1 MKQPQTAR
9 ESPSYSIRAIDRAI
23 QVLDCFSFQQKDHTM
38 GELARETRLS
48 KSTVFR
54 ILQTLEKH
62 KLVVYDPP
70 SNRFSLGMKLLELG
84 GIVFSSISLRKAA
97 SPFLDQLEA
106 RINHTVLIAILEGG
120 ELVYIDKREGD
131 EPIRLT
137 SEIGKRRPPFFGMLG
152 KTLMAYLPEKEVDE
166 LLRRYPLEKVAPR
179 SVTDPRKFK
188 RSLKE
193 VREKGYTH
201 EYSEA
206 VEGVIGI
213 AAPIRNHLGKVVAA
227 IGTAF
232 PAFSADDRKIQE
244 TIRLIT
250 ETANEISV
258 ALGYI
263 APSKD
268 GGRKEVSTK
277 FGVRRERRSAFR
289 TEFGVKNE
297 AL

>member
-1 MKQPQTAR
+1 MKQPQTVR
-9 ESPSYSIRAIDRAI
+9 ESPSYSIRAIGRAI

-48 KSTVFR
+48 QSTVFR
-54 ILQTLEKH
+54 ILQTLEKR
-62 KLVVYDPP
+62 KLVAYDPP
-70 SNRFSLGMKLLELG
+70 SNSYSLGIKLLELG

-120 ELVYIDKREGD
+120 ELVYIDKRAGD

-137 SEIGKRRPPFFGMLG
+137 SEVGKRRPPFFGMLG

-179 SVTDPRKFK
+179 SITDPRKFK
-188 RSLKE
+188 RNLKE
-193 VREKGYTH
+193 IREKGYTY

-206 VEGVIGI
+206 VDGVIGI
-213 AAPIRNHLGKVVAA
+213 AAPVRNHLRKVVAA

-232 PAFSADDRKIQE
+232 PAFSVDDRRIKEI
-244 TIRLIT
+244 IHLIT
-250 ETANEISV
+250 DTAKEISSS
-258 ALGYI
+258 LGFI
-263 APSKD
+263 ELSKE
-268 GGRKEVSTK
+268 GGRKEVGT
-277 FGVRRERRSAFR
+277 R
-289 TEFGVKNE
+289 VKSYK
-297 AL
+297 L